1 MLKFVHAADLHL
13 DSPMRGLERYEG
25 APVEQIRGA
34 TRRALENLVQLAI
47 DEDARLVIIAGDLYD
62 TDWKDYNTALFLSQQ
77 MSRLRQA
84 GIRVFIIAGNHD
96 ASSQITRSLRM
107 PENVTALS
115 TRAPETVLLED
126 LGIAIHGQ
134 GFAERAV
141 RHDLSANYPP
151 AVQDLFNIGIL
162 HTGATGRPGHEPYAP
177 CTLEGLLSKNYDYW
191 ALGHVHRREILHEN
205 PWIVFPGNTQGRHIN
220 ESGPRGCTLVTIQ
233 DGRCTAVEH
242 RDLDVVRWTLCD
254 VNVSG
259 ADSSEGVLD
268 CLRTHLEQ
276 ESRSAGDLL
285 VAARIH
291 IQGVTG
297 AHVDLIREPEKWV
310 SEIRSAATDLSGGT
324 IWVEKVRFATRPRIS
339 LEDRL
344 AQNDPIAD
352 LLRLIQDIQLTD
364 EILKPLKDEMSA
376 LRAKLPAEL
385 FQDTGLID
393 LDSPDVSGEIL
404 ENAKQIL
411 VTTLLSG
418 GGSH

>member
-34 TRRALENLVQLAI
+34 TRRALENLVQLAL